1 MKLWLSG
8 LGRDLVVDVLDLG
21 SVVVSLLDG
30 VGTLGGWLVSAMRL
44 ERLTSLLALVAGLG
58 RWVSLMALMS
68 LKRLVDLL
76 IQMYG

>member
-1 MKLWLSG
+1 MELWLSG

-44 ERLTSLLALVAGLG
+44 ERLTSLLTLVAGLG
-58 RWVSLMALMS
+58 RWVSLMAL
-68 LKRLVDLL
+68 KRLVDLL
-76 IQMYG
+76 IQMYW